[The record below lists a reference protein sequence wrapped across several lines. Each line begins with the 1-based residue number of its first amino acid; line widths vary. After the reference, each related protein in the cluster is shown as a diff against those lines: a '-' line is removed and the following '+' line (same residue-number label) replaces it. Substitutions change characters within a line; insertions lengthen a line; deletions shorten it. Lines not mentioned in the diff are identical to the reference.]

1 MESEE
6 RDYAGRRLHL
16 FILNKHTFYLVKE
29 IICKCS
35 LYKNEKTLQ
44 FLYFVIFKYTPKII
58 QERIYLKTNQT
69 KDYSSVFGFTWIVFS
84 KTRSGCSND
93 KETHQLIKCR
103 EYELKYSFSFIIF
116 NHLHEKKNQI
126 RPPSLTCLICAFL
139 CYFSVACRPCLD
151 LSICWL
157 SLGDTHTGGLTLRL
171 PSAPWYFCLRLCRE
185 PADEMGDHRKT
196 ERQFHAL

>member
-84 KTRSGCSND
+84 KTRSGYSND

-116 NHLHEKKNQI
+116 NHLHEKKI
-126 RPPSLTCLICAFL
+126 RYALPLSPAWFVPFCVILVLLVGRALTCRFAG
-139 CYFSVACRPCLD
+139 CL
-151 LSICWL
+151 SE
-157 SLGDTHTGGLTLRL
+157 THTQ
-171 PSAPWYFCLRLCRE
+171 
-185 PADEMGDHRKT
+185 ADSHCVYLQHLGI
-196 ERQFHAL
+196 FV